1 MNPSASGWIT
11 KLLKNLSENQ
21 EFINQSE
28 AVLYCSLRDSGF
40 IYGNNRS
47 LIVNFIDSQD
57 LTDEEICKI
66 NLFMAAELY
75 NFAPRFT

>member
-47 LIVNFIDSQD
+47 LIVNFIDF
-57 LTDEEICKI
+57 L
-66 NLFMAAELY
+66 
-75 NFAPRFT
+75 